1 MIAAATLPAL
11 PAAAQIQT
19 PAAPQSSDAAVE
31 IDTIVVTGSRIA
43 RQDYSANSP
52 IVTMTQEDF
61 KATGSVN
68 IESLI
73 NDLPQFTA
81 LGNAASNSPNL
92 AGQANV
98 QLRGLGSTRTLVLLN
113 GRRIVPSN
121 ASSVVDLNLLPTPL
135 ISSIETI
142 TGGASS
148 TYGSDAVGGVL
159 NFLLD
164 GNFEGLQFDA
174 QYGSS
179 DRGDASTEAVSLT
192 LGGDIADGRGHAV
205 LSASYSN
212 RASVLNASRAFS
224 LIGGF
229 AGTSPLG
236 STVFDA
242 TNLPTAAAVNAA
254 VPGAARGDTF

>member
-1 MIAAATLPAL
+1 MAEVSFKSKLITTSVLTGVALATVVLTAV
-11 PAAAQIQT
+11 PAAAQNQDATI
-19 PAAPQSSDAAVE
+19 AQSQDAEAEVE
-31 IDTIVVTGSRIA
+31 SIVVTGSRIA

-52 IVTMTQEDF
+52 IVTVTQEDF
-61 KATGSVN
+61 RATGSVN

-98 QLRGLGSTRTLVLLN
+98 QLRGLGATRTLVLLN
-113 GRRIVPSN
+113 GRRVVPSN

-159 NFLLD
+159 NFLL
-164 GNFEGLQFDA
+164 
-174 QYGSS
+174 
-179 DRGDASTEAVSLT
+179 
-192 LGGDIADGRGHAV
+192 
-205 LSASYSN
+205 
-212 RASVLNASRAFS
+212 
-224 LIGGF
+224 
-229 AGTSPLG
+229 
-236 STVFDA
+236 
-242 TNLPTAAAVNAA
+242 
-254 VPGAARGDTF
+254 

>member
-1 MIAAATLPAL
+1 
-11 PAAAQIQT
+11 
-19 PAAPQSSDAAVE
+19 
-31 IDTIVVTGSRIA
+31 
-43 RQDYSANSP
+43 
-52 IVTMTQEDF
+52 MTQEDF

-159 NFLLD
+159 NFLLACSM
-164 GNFEGLQFDA
+164 ETSKA
-174 QYGSS
+174 CSS
-179 DRGDASTEAVSLT
+179 TPSMDPRTGATP
-192 LGGDIADGRGHAV
+192 RPKR
-205 LSASYSN
+205 SA
-212 RASVLNASRAFS
+212 
-224 LIGGF
+224 
-229 AGTSPLG
+229 
-236 STVFDA
+236 
-242 TNLPTAAAVNAA
+242 
-254 VPGAARGDTF
+254 